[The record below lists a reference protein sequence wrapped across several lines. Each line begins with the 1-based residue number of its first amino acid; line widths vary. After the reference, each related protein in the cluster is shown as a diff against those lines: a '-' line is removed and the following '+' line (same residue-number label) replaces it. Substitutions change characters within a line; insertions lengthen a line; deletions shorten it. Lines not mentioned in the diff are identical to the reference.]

1 MKQKRINDTLNL
13 HALYTEDK
21 IINLA
26 DAAALSAEVPA
37 RDVLA
42 DAIALTRAARGLL
55 MIAAEGAA
63 LSVDLAR
70 LGQPGM
76 TGLAG
81 HANPAGVEAVTKAA
95 GRLFQR
101 CRQVRSVFPEVTLRI
116 NELLKVASNAGELET
131 FADTVYR
138 LSKYRLLAV
147 IHDLTLKTVRLAET
161 IQQTCVSLQ
170 SVRQDGGEL
179 ERFTESA
186 QTLGRI
192 ASRLERAIR
201 LESV

>member
-13 HALYTEDK
+13 HTLYTEDK
-21 IINLA
+21 IINLV
-26 DAAALSAEVPA
+26 DTAALSAEAPA

-70 LGQPGM
+70 LGQRQM
-76 TGLAG
+76 ASLTDREKDAE
-81 HANPAGVEAVTKAA
+81 VEAMTKAA

-116 NELLKVASNAGELET
+116 KELLKVAGNAGELET

-138 LSKYRLLAV
+138 LSKYRLLTAV
-147 IHDLTLKTVRLAET
+147 HDLTLKTVRLTEAIE
-161 IQQTCVSLQ
+161 QACACLQ
-170 SVRQDGGEL
+170 SLRQDDEGL

-186 QTLGRI
+186 QMLGRI